1 MVPVPSS
8 NSLKVD
14 TYPSREFGDSFHC
27 SWSCVFSKFSM
38 MTAVNRLSMIMD
50 TAMTKDMKY
59 GYDTQ
64 LPFASGRLQS
74 CIRPTHSSFVA
85 TRNRVSMAVGK
96 DSKFACSLMESALTT
111 VPNVRTPT

>member
-1 MVPVPSS
+1 
-8 NSLKVD
+8 
-14 TYPSREFGDSFHC
+14 
-27 SWSCVFSKFSM
+27 M